1 MAKRK
6 TTDGLSGG
14 ERTLQVVMAAVGA
27 VLLLGS
33 LGVVVNSALRQQRPA
48 VVDIVETHRAVV
60 GGRTVVQ
67 IEAVNRGDVTASA
80 VTVRGAASASNTVAS
95 VTLDYVP
102 GLSRKTATLTFNGDL
117 GRTPLTL
124 EATGWVD
131 P

>member
-48 VVDIVETHRAVV
+48 VVEIVETDRALV

>member
-48 VVDIVETHRAVV
+48 VVEIVETDRAVV

>member
-33 LGVVVNSALRQQRPA
+33 LGVVVNSALRSQRPA
-48 VVDIVETHRAVV
+48 VVEIVETRRAVV